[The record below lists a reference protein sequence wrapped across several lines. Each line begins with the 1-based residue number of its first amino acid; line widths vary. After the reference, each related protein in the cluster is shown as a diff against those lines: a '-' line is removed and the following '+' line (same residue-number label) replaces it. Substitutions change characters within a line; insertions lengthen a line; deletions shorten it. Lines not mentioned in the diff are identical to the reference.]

1 MKHAIDKAGVSWV
14 KEVKK
19 LQWKVIAEVVSD
31 RDVFI
36 LSYQQ
41 DLCSMLIIHNPLISQ
56 SRPFIRIN
64 IH

>member
-1 MKHAIDKAGVSWV
+1 MKHAIDKAGVSRV
-14 KEVKK
+14 NEVKK
-19 LQWKVIAEVVSD
+19 LQWKVIAELVSN

-41 DLCSMLIIHNPLISQ
+41 DLCLIHNPHISQ
-56 SRPFIRIN
+56 SRPFVRIN